1 MKITEMNNCI
11 EEMRK
16 CYKFEDD
23 KTEIRLGSV
32 PSGGCDRYVTVGTR
46 SGVMEYQG
54 TIKKMEKGITR
65 PRKELD
71 EAKLEYNDTMK
82 IDILGTE
89 YRIETHKVS
98 EDSFMEE
105 KGLAGY
111 CGEENKLIVVADMS
125 EEKYFVGMDEKA
137 QEIYRKKTLRHEIMH
152 AFLNESGL
160 SDSSNRF
167 DGAWAKNE
175 EMVDWFAIQAPK
187 IFSTFKKMN
196 IL

>member
-1 MKITEMNNCI
+1 
-11 EEMRK
+11 
-16 CYKFEDD
+16 
-23 KTEIRLGSV
+23 
-32 PSGGCDRYVTVGTR
+32 
-46 SGVMEYQG
+46 MEYQG
-54 TIKKMEKGITR
+54 AIKKMEKGITIL
-65 PRKELD
+65 RKELD
-71 EAKLEYNDTMK
+71 EGKLGIKTSQNELLIYDDTMK

-89 YRIETHKVS
+89 YRIEIHKVS
-98 EDSFMEE
+98 EDSYMEK

-111 CGEENKLIVVADMS
+111 CEEENKLIVVADMS

-137 QEIYRKKTLRHEIMH
+137 QETYRKKTLRHEIMN

-175 EMVDWFAIQAPK
+175 EMVDWLAIQSPK

>member
-1 MKITEMNNCI
+1 MGSPNIIKTM
-11 EEMRK
+11 EE
-16 CYKFEDD
+16 E
-23 KTEIRLGSV
+23 
-32 PSGGCDRYVTVGTR
+32 
-46 SGVMEYQG
+46 
-54 TIKKMEKGITR
+54 ITR
-65 PRKELD
+65 LQKELD
-71 EAKLEYNDTMK
+71 KAHSERKVSQNEFLVCGNTMK

-98 EDSFMEE
+98 EDSYMEG

-111 CGEENKLIVVADMS
+111 CEEENKLIVVADMS

-137 QEIYRKKTLRHEIMH
+137 QETYRKKTLRHEIMH

-175 EMVDWFAIQAPK
+175 EMVDWLAIQAPK

>member
-1 MKITEMNNCI
+1 
-11 EEMRK
+11 
-16 CYKFEDD
+16 
-23 KTEIRLGSV
+23 
-32 PSGGCDRYVTVGTR
+32 
-46 SGVMEYQG
+46 MECQD
-54 TIKKMEKGITR
+54 TIKKMEKGITIL
-65 PRKELD
+65 RKEFD
-71 EAKLEYNDTMK
+71 EAKLGIKTSQNESLICGNTMK

-98 EDSFMEE
+98 EDSYMEG

-111 CGEENKLIVVADMS
+111 CEEENKLIVVADMS

-175 EMVDWFAIQAPK
+175 EMVDWLAIQAPK

>member
-1 MKITEMNNCI
+1 
-11 EEMRK
+11 
-16 CYKFEDD
+16 
-23 KTEIRLGSV
+23 
-32 PSGGCDRYVTVGTR
+32 
-46 SGVMEYQG
+46 MEFQDA
-54 TIKKMEKGITR
+54 IKKIEKGIEKL
-65 PRKELD
+65 RKELD
-71 EAKLEYNDTMK
+71 EAKSGIKSSQNEFLVCDDTMK

-105 KGLAGY
+105 KSLAGY

-125 EEKYFVGMDEKA
+125 EEKYFAGMDEKE
-137 QEIYRKKTLRHEIMH
+137 QETYRKKTLRHEIIH

-160 SDSSNRF
+160 SDSSNQF

-187 IFSTFKKMN
+187 IYKTFQKLN
-196 IL
+196 II

>member
-1 MKITEMNNCI
+1 M
-11 EEMRK
+11 EE
-16 CYKFEDD
+16 E
-23 KTEIRLGSV
+23 
-32 PSGGCDRYVTVGTR
+32 
-46 SGVMEYQG
+46 
-54 TIKKMEKGITR
+54 ITR
-65 PRKELD
+65 LQKELD
-71 EAKLEYNDTMK
+71 KAHSERKVSQNEFLVCGNTMK

-89 YRIETHKVS
+89 YRIEIHKVS
-98 EDSFMEE
+98 EDSYMEE

-111 CGEENKLIVVADMS
+111 CEEENKLIVVADMS

-175 EMVDWFAIQAPK
+175 EMVDWLAIQAPK
-187 IFSTFKKMN
+187 IFSTFNKMN

>member
-1 MKITEMNNCI
+1 
-11 EEMRK
+11 
-16 CYKFEDD
+16 
-23 KTEIRLGSV
+23 
-32 PSGGCDRYVTVGTR
+32 
-46 SGVMEYQG
+46 MECQYA
-54 TIKKMEKGITR
+54 IKKFEKGIEKL
-65 PRKELD
+65 RKELG
-71 EAKLEYNDTMK
+71 EAESGIKTSQNEFLACDDTMK

-105 KGLAGY
+105 KSLAGY

-125 EEKYFVGMDEKA
+125 EEKYFTGMDEKE
-137 QEIYRKKTLRHEIMH
+137 QETYRKKTLRHEIIH

-160 SDSSNRF
+160 SDSSNQF

-187 IFSTFKKMN
+187 IFSAFKKMN

>member
-1 MKITEMNNCI
+1 MGSQNIIKTM
-11 EEMRK
+11 EE
-16 CYKFEDD
+16 E
-23 KTEIRLGSV
+23 
-32 PSGGCDRYVTVGTR
+32 
-46 SGVMEYQG
+46 
-54 TIKKMEKGITR
+54 ITR
-65 PRKELD
+65 LQKELD
-71 EAKLEYNDTMK
+71 KAHSERKVSQNEFLVCGNTMK

-89 YRIETHKVS
+89 YRIEIHKVS
-98 EDSFMEE
+98 EDSYMEE

-111 CGEENKLIVVADMS
+111 CEEENKLIVVADMS

-175 EMVDWFAIQAPK
+175 EMVDWLAIQAPK
-187 IFSTFKKMN
+187 IFSTFNKMN

>member
-1 MKITEMNNCI
+1 MGSPNIIKTM
-11 EEMRK
+11 EE
-16 CYKFEDD
+16 E
-23 KTEIRLGSV
+23 
-32 PSGGCDRYVTVGTR
+32 
-46 SGVMEYQG
+46 
-54 TIKKMEKGITR
+54 ITR
-65 PRKELD
+65 LQKELD
-71 EAKLEYNDTMK
+71 KAHSERKVSQNEFLVCGNTMK

-89 YRIETHKVS
+89 YRIEIHKVS
-98 EDSFMEE
+98 EDSYMEK

-111 CGEENKLIVVADMS
+111 CEEENKLIVVADMS

-175 EMVDWFAIQAPK
+175 EMVDWLAIQTPK

>member
-1 MKITEMNNCI
+1 
-11 EEMRK
+11 
-16 CYKFEDD
+16 
-23 KTEIRLGSV
+23 
-32 PSGGCDRYVTVGTR
+32 
-46 SGVMEYQG
+46 MENQDA
-54 TIKKMEKGITR
+54 IKKMEKEMTR
-65 PRKELD
+65 LRKELD
-71 EAKLEYNDTMK
+71 GAKLEIKTSQNEFLVYNDTMK

-89 YRIETHKVS
+89 YRIEIHKVS
-98 EDSFMEE
+98 EDSYMEK

-111 CGEENKLIVVADMS
+111 CEEENKLIVVADMS

-137 QEIYRKKTLRHEIMH
+137 QEIYRKKTLRHEIIH

-175 EMVDWFAIQAPK
+175 EMVDWLAIQAPK

>member
-1 MKITEMNNCI
+1 MGSQNIIKTM
-11 EEMRK
+11 EE
-16 CYKFEDD
+16 E
-23 KTEIRLGSV
+23 
-32 PSGGCDRYVTVGTR
+32 
-46 SGVMEYQG
+46 
-54 TIKKMEKGITR
+54 ITR
-65 PRKELD
+65 LQKELD
-71 EAKLEYNDTMK
+71 EATSQRKASQNKSLICDDTMK

-89 YRIETHKVS
+89 YRIEIHKVS
-98 EDSFMEE
+98 EDSYMEK

-111 CGEENKLIVVADMS
+111 CEEENKLIVVADMS

-137 QEIYRKKTLRHEIMH
+137 QKIYRKKTLRHEIMH

-175 EMVDWFAIQAPK
+175 ETVDWLAIQAPK

>member
-1 MKITEMNNCI
+1 MENQDAI
-11 EEMRK
+11 E
-16 CYKFEDD
+16 
-23 KTEIRLGSV
+23 
-32 PSGGCDRYVTVGTR
+32 
-46 SGVMEYQG
+46 
-54 TIKKMEKGITR
+54 KMEKEMTIL
-65 PRKELD
+65 RKELD
-71 EAKLEYNDTMK
+71 GAKLEIKTSQNESLICDDTMK

-89 YRIETHKVS
+89 YRIEIHKVS
-98 EDSFMEE
+98 EDSYMEK

-111 CGEENKLIVVADMS
+111 CEEENKLIVVADMS

-137 QEIYRKKTLRHEIMH
+137 QKIYRKKTLRHEIMH

-175 EMVDWFAIQAPK
+175 EMVDWLAIQTPK